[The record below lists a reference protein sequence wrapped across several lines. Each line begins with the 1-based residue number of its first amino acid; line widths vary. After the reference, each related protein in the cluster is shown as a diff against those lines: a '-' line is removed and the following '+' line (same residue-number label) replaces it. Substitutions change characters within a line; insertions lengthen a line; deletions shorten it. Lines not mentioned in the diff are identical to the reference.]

1 MRLLRKGTL
10 CLPIVLM
17 TRVLNGRALLDVG
30 NARALEGADMA
41 VKTEKKPDAAAA
53 PGAEK
58 KDAKPAKGAG
68 GGLLTKTPVLMGGVM
83 LIEAVVLFAGFKFLG
98 AGAPPADAANV
109 AHLDE
114 GGSGDD
120 GHGGEDGKRVAVD
133 RKKTVE
139 VNVLDFKAPNKLA
152 GRTFL
157 YDVSIYLVTKHEF
170 AEQVKQTI
178 KDREALIKDRIR
190 TIIAQSDPEKLGG
203 GSEPG
208 LETLRRQVKYQLDEI
223 IGDEM
228 ISEVLVPRCIPFR
241 TDY

>member
-1 MRLLRKGTL
+1 MSDK
-10 CLPIVLM
+10 
-17 TRVLNGRALLDVG
+17 A
-30 NARALEGADMA
+30 
-41 VKTEKKPDAAAA
+41 EKKPDAAAPA
-53 PGAEK
+53 AGGDK
-58 KDAKPAKGAG
+58 KDAKGAKAA
-68 GGLLTKTPVLMGGVM
+68 GGLLAKTPVLMGGVM

-98 AGAPPADAANV
+98 AGAPAADAAST
-109 AHLDE
+109 AHLDD
-114 GGSGDD
+114 GGGGDD
-120 GHGGEDGKRVAVD
+120 GHGGGGGHGDGKSPAVD
-133 RKKTVE
+133 KRKTVE
-139 VNVLDFKAPNKLA
+139 VNVLDFKAPNKLS

-157 YDVSIYLVTKHEF
+157 YDVSIYLVTKHDH
-170 AEQVKQTI
+170 AESVKQTI

-223 IGDEM
+223 IGEDM